1 MTTPAIPEPAST
13 PAAPAAPSAPEQPA
27 TPLTIAESIQARR
40 DALNAAPPAAPTPTE
55 DPALDP
61 APEPG
66 PDGQPP
72 AEEGAEPEGGA
83 PAAEPT
89 ADAGDVPAEPVKV
102 SLPGR
107 RPGDPDMEITVDD
120 PEVAEALQRQRN
132 GYMRGEE
139 VKVERDALAKE
150 RAEQEEFADL
160 VASDPVAFLTQHVPV
175 DIRAETALSLL
186 TDPKVWDLIRD
197 DLPALLESEEKLEL
211 ARAKLEVRRRDN
223 RDMLR
228 DRSVARTAA
237 RQEAR
242 TISEALESVIPEG
255 LNEAQGERFVKDA
268 LRDLAA
274 YQKRTGAGIQTRD
287 LPLLLADRFEALG
300 VDPTQVAVA
309 LARRAAGEQV
319 TRPAGSAPRP
329 APRLAKAPVPGQAPQ
344 VTGKSLVAAQA
355 RKVAAAAVP
364 PPGAATPSAAAGP
377 QIPKGANVK
386 EALAAMRARVAAGGH
401 LSTST

>member
-27 TPLTIAESIQARR
+27 APLTIAESIQARR
-40 DALNAAPPAAPTPTE
+40 DALNLTAAPPAAPTPTE
-55 DPALDP
+55 DPAPDP
-61 APEPG
+61 TIEPG

-72 AEEGAEPEGGA
+72 AEEGADVPEGGEPA
-83 PAAEPT
+83 P
-89 ADAGDVPAEPVKV
+89 DAGDVPVEPVKV

-132 GYMRGEE
+132 GYLRGEE

-160 VASDPVAFLTQHVPV
+160 VASDPVAFLTQQVPV

-186 TDPKVWDLIRD
+186 TDPKVWDLIKD

-287 LPLLLADRFEALG
+287 LPLLLADRFESLG

-309 LARRAAGEQV
+309 LARKAAGEQS